1 MSYLLAM
8 DPNINDQD
16 IDGNTALH
24 LAVKYV
30 EDAETTR
37 MVRFLMLRG
46 ADTTIKNKDGKLA
59 IDFRSEIETKSWKN
73 DVERL
78 LGPPGTFDFLM
89 LSTPTRKIKRR
100 PILLGVFVS
109 LFLMV

>member
-1 MSYLLAM
+1 
-8 DPNINDQD
+8 
-16 IDGNTALH
+16 
-24 LAVKYV
+24 VKYV
-30 EDAETTR
+30 EEAETTR

-59 IDFRSEIETKSWKN
+59 IDFKSEIETKSWKN
-73 DVERL
+73 DVQRL

-100 PILLGVFVS
+100 PILLIIFAL
-109 LFLMV
+109 LFLLVETCVVINIYPHLYRF